1 MEIVHKLYSNIVL
14 TLYGMIRI
22 VCACLT
28 ALGLGYGGK
37 VLEGGNNVF
46 TFFRRHFH
54 ILNLGVCGEEN
65 GVLSA
70 AHLLC
75 LQGPTDATNIY
86 LSGQLIHC
94 CTFPI
99 QKTIM
104 PTRQKIEKHTTLK

>member
-1 MEIVHKLYSNIVL
+1 MQLWKSVEIVHRVYSNIVL
-14 TLYGMIRI
+14 TLYRMIRI
-22 VCACLT
+22 VCSFLT
-28 ALGLGYGGK
+28 ALGLGYRGK

-75 LQGPTDATNIY
+75 LQMPLTYIFVRTAY
-86 LSGQLIHC
+86 SLLY
-94 CTFPI
+94 FPH
-99 QKTIM
+99 
-104 PTRQKIEKHTTLK
+104 PENNNAN